1 MPANNLVN
9 EITSAKKFFAS
20 RAGLGH
26 DKAGEVT
33 LQKNFASALIQQM
46 HCCLSLSPQD
56 AATVHEAL
64 HDSPYGDDD
73 TQRIIAAVDAK
84 VLSSSP
90 AGKPASCAKD
100 QFLKEWWHMCTQP
113 DWDFLNDQKNQLIQR

>member
-9 EITSAKKFFAS
+9 EITSAKQFFAS
-20 RAGLGH
+20 RAGLEH

-64 HDSPYGDDD
+64 HDSPYGDGD
-73 TQRIIAAVDAK
+73 TQRIIAAIDAK
-84 VLSSSP
+84 GAFQLTSRQACFMCQGPVLKGVVAHVHP
-90 AGKPASCAKD
+90 TRMGLP
-100 QFLKEWWHMCTQP
+100 E
-113 DWDFLNDQKNQLIQR
+113 